1 MGIERDFLMRQ
12 LRMLFEVIQ
21 KIMLYRKKG
30 QFDEAQEEIQYFY
43 ECLKLPENIHEQSIQ
58 SLMEYLMIERKLT
71 NNHLEMV
78 AAVFKE
84 KGELAQNDEQRTELF
99 KKALFMLKKV
109 DRESTGFSMERQMKI
124 GELTEYLS

>member
-12 LRMLFEVIQ
+12 LMMLFEVIQ
-21 KIMLYRKKG
+21 KIILYRKKG
-30 QFDEAQEEIQYFY
+30 QFEEAQEEIQYFY